1 MNKFLL
7 ACLFLCV
14 SYTGLTKEVD
24 LQQFNQQLHKNMQQ
38 VIEDNPQMYETRKP
52 GRAPASVTPVI
63 PESPT
68 EQLDEVEEQA
78 DTHTSW

>member
-52 GRAPASVTPVI
+52 AK
-63 PESPT
+63 
-68 EQLDEVEEQA
+68 
-78 DTHTSW
+78 H